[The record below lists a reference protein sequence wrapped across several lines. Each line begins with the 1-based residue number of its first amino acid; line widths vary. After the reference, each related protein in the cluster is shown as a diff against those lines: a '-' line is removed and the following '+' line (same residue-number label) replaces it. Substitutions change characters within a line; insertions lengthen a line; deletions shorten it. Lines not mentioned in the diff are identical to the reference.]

1 MRDSCKLAKSKIEG
15 GTMSLERSLES
26 MSPSTSWTAMQE
38 EIIGLRREYEWR
50 TPSWVGLILVW
61 TGAPETNHAG

>member
-1 MRDSCKLAKSKIEG
+1 
-15 GTMSLERSLES
+15 MSLERSLES